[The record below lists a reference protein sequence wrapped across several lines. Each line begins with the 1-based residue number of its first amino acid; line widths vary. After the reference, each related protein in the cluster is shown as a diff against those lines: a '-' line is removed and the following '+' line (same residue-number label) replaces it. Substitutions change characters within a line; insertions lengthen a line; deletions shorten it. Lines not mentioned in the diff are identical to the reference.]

1 MRWGFGWDLGPF
13 ELFDV
18 DRREGGA
25 RRGGGAGGHA
35 MEGGVPPLIASLLE
49 GGLTRFREGLV
60 KPAAPDL
67 QILRT
72 AKEQNRVIKKN
83 AGASLVDLG
92 DGVIAVEFHSKMNA
106 IGGDTIQ
113 MLQAGVKEAAKS
125 GQALVIGNDAPNFS
139 AGANL
144 MLVLLEAQEGN
155 WDELDMM
162 IRAFQQ
168 ATMALRYSPVPVVAA
183 PAGLALGGGTEIPLH
198 GDRVQAAAETYM
210 GLVEV
215 GVGLIP
221 GGGGTKEMLV
231 RAMAQLPTPQSDP
244 LPYVSEGVRDRGAR
258 QGLGERSR
266 RTAPRLSRADRR
278 RSR

>member
-1 MRWGFGWDLGPF
+1 
-13 ELFDV
+13 
-18 DRREGGA
+18 
-25 RRGGGAGGHA
+25 
-35 MEGGVPPLIASLLE
+35 
-49 GGLTRFREGLV
+49 
-60 KPAAPDL
+60 
-67 QILRT
+67 
-72 AKEQNRVIKKN
+72 
-83 AGASLVDLG
+83 
-92 DGVIAVEFHSKMNA
+92 
-106 IGGDTIQ
+106 
-113 MLQAGVKEAAKS
+113 
-125 GQALVIGNDAPNFS
+125 
-139 AGANL
+139 

-198 GDRVQAAAETYM
+198 ADRVQAAAETYM

-244 LPYVSEGVRDRGAR
+244 LPYVQKAFETVALAKVSASGPDAQRLGYLAADRW
-258 QGLGERSR
+258 RSR
-266 RTAPRLSRADRR
+266 
-278 RSR
+278 